1 MSKESTD
8 FGTFIGRAW
17 KAAMGGRGGGRRG
30 RGGGRGGHNG
40 GVKRSGGNCY
50 NCNSP
55 YHQRKDC
62 PTRDRPRH
70 GRASRQEALP
80 AAPPVAALPAPAT
93 TATPAAPVP
102 AATLAAP
109 ALAPTLVPAPPLSLA
124 PSELSEVIFP
134 LDPVE
139 FEAEGLDTPMS
150 DLPAVP
156 QANEGSAAVVQ
167 DPEQLEAARLMVIQ
181 AVSRATTLSGDVCRE
196 ILTSN
201 NGDVNVSIDRGIML
215 ATVSRVTG
223 MTLEASEALLRATA
237 WVLGDAETVIAQW
250 FPDGNI
256 PDNLLRADVIAARRE
271 RDATMAEPR

>member
-1 MSKESTD
+1 
-8 FGTFIGRAW
+8 
-17 KAAMGGRGGGRRG
+17 
-30 RGGGRGGHNG
+30 
-40 GVKRSGGNCY
+40 
-50 NCNSP
+50 
-55 YHQRKDC
+55 
-62 PTRDRPRH
+62 
-70 GRASRQEALP
+70 
-80 AAPPVAALPAPAT
+80 
-93 TATPAAPVP
+93 
-102 AATLAAP
+102 
-109 ALAPTLVPAPPLSLA
+109 
-124 PSELSEVIFP
+124 VIFP

-139 FEAEGLDTPMS
+139 FEAEVLDTPMS

-223 MTLEASEALLRATA
+223 MTLEASEALLRASA

-250 FPDGNI
+250 FPDVC
-256 PDNLLRADVIAARRE
+256 LHVIH
-271 RDATMAEPR
+271 PRHRSTLTEF